1 MYSYQAYTT
10 DGTNLLGSS
19 APTINDLRLRYFNQR
34 KTFGDRNVS
43 EIVVLKGRKIHAY
56 YTSDFKLDKSKPAF
70 IHNIL
75 YGR

>member
-10 DGTNLLGSS
+10 DGTTLLGSS
-19 APTINDLRLRYFNQR
+19 ARTINDLRFRYLNHR
-34 KTFGDRNVS
+34 KIFGDRNVS

-56 YTSDFKLDKSKPAF
+56 YTPDFKLDKSKPAF

-75 YGR
+75 YRR